1 MMDLTQSSSA
11 AATKPAQSSMPQPE
25 NTIGVRSQV
34 RSNLRNAVRNN
45 ADAAHRS
52 SGFGMPCAN
61 CRLYYPANLDTCPA
75 CNSKERVSAKAVPA
89 IPKVQPA
96 AEPVPDNAVVEKER
110 EAFLKEFKSQLFAA
124 HAEVSTAPAICTL
137 GEHHIQGAEAASICK
152 LCYDRL
158 QERVDVLEAALHID
172 LKEAAQIIYDAVWAD
187 PSDPTKTYTN
197 AAAALIGELRK
208 RSGVANVIGP
218 FQPLDN

>member
-1 MMDLTQSSSA
+1 MDLTQHSSA